1 MLPLSGVTIAKA
13 EEEEVPK
20 GATMV
25 SSSPLLTMFN
35 APGCDIDSIH
45 LVRYS
50 WSRMQAGRTRR
61 ALRSISEPMPS
72 IIAHQQHF
80 LNHLTELKASA
91 LANVG
96 GVFLRG
102 ADREGVQK
110 LVPPTAYFCDNTFLE
125 HPVPTRC
132 GAPGFKTE
140 TLLVGMNS

>member
-1 MLPLSGVTIAKA
+1 MVSHASWKDK
-13 EEEEVPK
+13 K
-20 GATMV
+20 GAKV
-25 SSSPLLTMFN
+25 DLRAN
-35 APGCDIDSIH
+35 AI
-45 LVRYS
+45 Y
-50 WSRMQAGRTRR
+50 
-61 ALRSISEPMPS
+61 
-72 IIAHQQHF
+72 IIAHQRYF